1 MSMFPGAGA
10 TVYRNEA
17 GEPTG
22 WDYPSEPDPNEWA
35 DEYDRWEADDDDDAD
50 GWAETEGYD
59 GPEDFG
65 FFGDEAL
72 CGE

>member
-10 TVYRNEA
+10 QVYRNEA
-17 GEPTG
+17 GEPIG
-22 WDYPSEPDPNEWA
+22 WDYSSEPDPNEWA
-35 DEYDRWEADDDDDAD
+35 DEYDAYDPDGDEGD
-50 GWAETEGYD
+50 GWTETEGYN